1 MNKVLC
7 LLLISVLFV
16 SCAKHTPPAEIKTH
30 YITEYVNVAVP
41 VPCNISKRN
50 RPEIKPNSSIAAT
63 LNDLLLYVELLEAD
77 LAYCRGLAND

>member
-1 MNKVLC
+1 MSRISCLLLMS
-7 LLLISVLFV
+7 LLLIS
-16 SCAKHTPPAEIKTH
+16 CANHTPPAEIKTH

-41 VPCNISKRN
+41 MPCNISKRS
-50 RPEIKPNSSIAAT
+50 RPEIKASNSIAAT